1 MTKHTVL
8 YRLNEKRSERRISME
23 QERLQFIINQLAIQK
38 AQLEVTLI
46 ELQFENQKLRQMV
59 AELTQP
65 QEEVERNEES
75 TI

>member
-1 MTKHTVL
+1 
-8 YRLNEKRSERRISME
+8 ME